1 MKYKSRIFPS
11 RSDMLSCLAD
21 ELVKIIHETLENQD
35 VFRLVIGGGRTQ
47 KELNNRIVS
56 MEKTAMDW
64 NRLYIYLSD
73 ERCVPLSRDQ
83 SNFFMNFYSLINPLN
98 IPETNFYGME
108 TELEPESAAQ
118 KYSGL
123 IENLRTTRQGPLFDL
138 TILGLGP
145 DGHTASLFPGSPALN
160 EKILFALPAGTG
172 PEGLPR
178 ITLTYPALNS
188 SGKIWIMATGPEKN
202 EPVNRLLHGPYNPAT
217 CPAQGVVQ
225 PSGEVTL
232 WLDTTA
238 AARI

>member
-11 RSDMLSCLAD
+11 RSNMLSCLAE
-21 ELVKIIHETLENQD
+21 ELVQIIHEALENQD

-47 KELNNRIVS
+47 KELNTRIVS
-56 MEKTAMDW
+56 MKKPALDW
-64 NRLYIYLSD
+64 HRLCIYLSD
-73 ERCVPLSRDQ
+73 ERCVSLSHEQ
-83 SNFFMNFYSLINPLN
+83 SNFFMNFSSLITPLN

-108 TELEPESAAQ
+108 TELGPESAAQ
-118 KYSGL
+118 QYSEL
-123 IENLRTTRQGPLFDL
+123 IENLRTTRQKPLFDL
-138 TILGLGP
+138 ALLGLGP

-188 SGKIWIMATGPEKN
+188 SGKIWIMATGLEKN
-202 EPVNRLLHGPYNPAT
+202 EPVNRMLHGPYNPAT
-217 CPAQGVVQ
+217 CPAQGVA
-225 PSGEVTL
+225 PCSEDITL

-238 AARI
+238 AA